1 MKTTATVVGASTAL
15 TLLFYVLAYFFLPPP
30 APSAAMVTLFA
41 GVAIVI
47 VLAFKFIF
55 RKRDSGPMNHVFL
68 FLVVSASFLTLAS
81 CHKSANGADPNA
93 LGPAPENS
101 SEPESTSRITGNGIL
116 LSDGVEDSG
125 YGLYSYALIAHA
137 PSGDE
142 ALRYSAF
149 ITALLKLP
157 SASSEAKLVDK
168 KRINI
173 TYLLLTKLP
182 GDWDQRR
189 IESKVDYAIANYD
202 YARAAVILAS
212 IPGHHGTG
220 PLITSALSPISGKVQ
235 PHPVLVQDLSRAQPI
250 LMVDYV
256 NNFVSQVSQETFWQP
271 NTLANFS
278 LSLRNV
284 LETSANGLG
293 MSKDAV
299 ASWVHYSK

>member
-55 RKRDSGPMNHVFL
+55 RKRDSGQTNHVFL
-68 FLVVSASFLTLAS
+68 FLVVSVSLLTLAA
-81 CHKSANGADPNA
+81 CHKSASGIGPSA
-93 LGPAPENS
+93 LGPESS

-142 ALRYSAF
+142 ALRYSTF
-149 ITALLKLP
+149 MTALLKLP

-202 YARAAVILAS
+202 YARAAVILSS

-256 NNFVSQVSQETFWQP
+256 NNFVSQVSQETFWQR
-271 NTLANFS
+271 NTLADFS